1 MKKLIDSATPIVFV
15 QYPVGAGGWFL
26 TSLLYTAFNPEET
39 LKHNSNGSGHAN
51 TKITSLNNFAM
62 ISLEDA
68 YQSILYQTESNMSRA
83 DKIAHIRNTLI
94 NNPHKEENIIHT
106 ISIHCQDINVFLE
119 AFPNSKAIQI
129 EIKGDQV
136 SLCAFNFIHKVLRG
150 NLIYFEKICKD
161 YGKDFEVEKLYLE
174 KVDLLAL
181 DNLKWINNLIEVSNI
196 KKEVIEQF
204 DSRVLTIEYD
214 QYIKYADA
222 NHLISC
228 INDFLQAN
236 WNIQITNKLVDELE
250 LYRTIQ
256 PVYPQI

>member
-1 MKKLIDSATPIVFV
+1 MKKLIDSPTPILFV

-62 ISLEDA
+62 ISLEDE
-68 YQSILYQTESNMSRA
+68 YQSILYQTESNISRD
-83 DKIAHIRNTLI
+83 DKIQHIRNTLI
-94 NNPHKEENIIHT
+94 NNPHKEEDRVHT

-129 EIKGDQV
+129 EIKDEQIP
-136 SLCAFNFIHKVLRG
+136 LCAFNFIHKVLKT

-161 YGKDFEVEKLYLE
+161 YGKNFEVEKLYLE
-174 KVDLLAL
+174 NVDLLAL
-181 DNLKWINNLIEVSNI
+181 ENLKWINKLIDKSNI
-196 KKEVIEQF
+196 KEEVIENF
-204 DSRVLTIEYD
+204 DNRVLTIEYD
-214 QYIKYADA
+214 QYIKHADA
-222 NHLISC
+222 GHLITY
-228 INDFLQAN
+228 IDNFLQAE
-236 WNIQITNKLVDELE
+236 WSPLTKHRLVDELE

-256 PVYPQI
+256 PTYPQT

>member
-1 MKKLIDSATPIVFV
+1 MKKLIDSPTPIVFV

-26 TSLLYTAFNPEET
+26 TSLLYTAFNPTET

-51 TKITSLNNFAM
+51 TKITSLNNFAV

-68 YQSILYQTESNMSRA
+68 YQSILYQTSTMTYDE
-83 DKIAHIRNTLI
+83 KIEYIRNTLI

-129 EIKGDQV
+129 EIKDKQIP
-136 SLCAFNFIHKVLRG
+136 LCAFNFIHKVLKT
-150 NLIYFEKICKD
+150 NLIYFEKVCND
-161 YGKDFEVEKLYLE
+161 YGKDFEIEKQYL
-174 KVDLLAL
+174 KNVNLTAL
-181 DNLKWINNLIEVSNI
+181 DNLKWINKLIDKSNI
-196 KKEVIEQF
+196 KEEVLEKF

-214 QYIKYADA
+214 QYIKHADA
-222 NHLISC
+222 DHLITC
-228 INDFLQAN
+228 IDNFLQAE
-236 WNIQITNKLVDELE
+236 WSPLTKNKLVDELE

-256 PVYPQI
+256 PTYPQ